1 MGKML
6 GALKFKGKFNDAV
19 GYVNK
24 NAAKADAKFAVRNR
38 VSEVKNPKTTAQ
50 ALQRMKVAPAQ
61 NLYRALAV
69 LLDHSWQGVKYG
81 TRSHAEFSKR
91 AMLMKSGFP
100 YVVKGDK
107 KPWPGT
113 YDIASG
119 SLVSIP
125 FTFDDN
131 AVSLNVSLD
140 SNITTVGQLS
150 TEILGYFPQ
159 LQEGDQLTF
168 VVCQIKNGFPMWSYA
183 RIILNKTD
191 ATTRDEWKA
200 ANGFDFN
207 TAANDEVAFFP
218 VGDNTA
224 LSACSVI
231 ISRAPRIAGGAW
243 QRNNAKLKLSDA
255 YYETYFTDEKFEAAY
270 QSYMER
276 EASVSDSSW
285 YLNEGKDADFTQL

>member
-19 GYVNK
+19 GYINK

-61 NLYRALAV
+61 NLYRALGV

-119 SLVSIP
+119 SLVSVP
-125 FTFDDN
+125 FTFDNN
-131 AVSLNVSLD
+131 AVSLEVTLNNNV
-140 SNITTVGQLS
+140 TTVGQLS
-150 TEILGYFPQ
+150 TEILANFPQ
-159 LQEGDQLTF
+159 LNEGDQLTF
-168 VVCQIKNGFPMWSYA
+168 VVCQIKNGFPVWNYA
-183 RIILNKTD
+183 RIILDKTD
-191 ATTRDEWKA
+191 ATTRTEWQNA
-200 ANGFDFN
+200 TGFSFN
-207 TAANDEVAFFP
+207 TAANDEIEFFP
-218 VGDNTA
+218 ANDVTA

-231 ISRAPRIAGGAW
+231 ISRAPRTAGGSW
-243 QRNNAKLKLSDA
+243 QRNNARLKLSDA
-255 YYETYFTDEKFEAAY
+255 YYETYMTDEKFAAAY

-276 EASVSDSSW
+276 EASVGESSW
-285 YLNEGKDADFTQL
+285 YLNEGKDDEITQL